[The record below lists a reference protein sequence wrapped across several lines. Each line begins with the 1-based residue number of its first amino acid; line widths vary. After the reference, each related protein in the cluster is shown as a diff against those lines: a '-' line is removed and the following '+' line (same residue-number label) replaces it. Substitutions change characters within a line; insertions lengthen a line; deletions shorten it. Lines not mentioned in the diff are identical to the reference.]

1 MREQGLTVAET
12 SREFR
17 FTGLLLFDKDGEGSM
32 GKLNDR
38 IAIVTGASR
47 GIGEEIA
54 RLFALEGARVVCAAR
69 TLNEG
74 DHHLLSGSL
83 SRTVDKIL
91 TAGGKAIA
99 VAVDVS
105 DEEDCHRLVKTA
117 EDTFGTV
124 DILVNDAA
132 LTYYKPIVDY
142 KVKRWVKAFAVNVHG
157 PFMLSQRVLPGM
169 IKQRRGAIVNI
180 SSGSAIGP
188 GRAPF
193 TDARPVNGGTM
204 YGATKAALE
213 RFTQGLAQE
222 VATHNIAVTALSPSQ
237 VVATPGTIYH
247 KIATGMDDPRAEPP
261 AYLARAALLLA
272 SEPAAKVNGR
282 VTYSQQI
289 LGEYGLLDKPTG
301 RGVTTAGSGYSQ
313 I

>member
-1 MREQGLTVAET
+1 
-12 SREFR
+12 
-17 FTGLLLFDKDGEGSM
+17 M
-32 GKLNDR
+32 GKLDGR

-54 RLFALEGARVVCAAR
+54 KLFATEGAKIVCAAR

-74 DHHLLSGSL
+74 DHRMLSGSL
-83 SRTVDKIL
+83 ANTVKQIKD
-91 TAGGKAIA
+91 AGGHAIA

-105 DEEDCHRLVKTA
+105 NEADCQKLVKAA
-117 EDTFGTV
+117 EDAFGTV
-124 DILVNDAA
+124 DVLVNDAA
-132 LTYYKPIVDY
+132 LTYYKPIIDY
-142 KVKRWVKAFAVNVHG
+142 NVKNWVRAFAVNVHG
-157 PFMLSQRVLPGM
+157 PFMMSQLVLPGM
-169 IKQRRGAIVNI
+169 IQLKRGAIVNI

-193 TDARPVNGGTM
+193 KDARPVNGGTM
-204 YGATKAALE
+204 YGSTKAALE

-222 VATHNIAVTALSPSQ
+222 VHEHGIAVSALSPSQ

-247 KIATGMDDPRAEPP
+247 KIATGMDDPNAEPP
-261 AYLARAALLLA
+261 SYMARAALLLA
-272 SEPAAKVNGR
+272 SEPADKVNGR

-289 LGEYGLLDKPTG
+289 LSEFGLLDKPTG
-301 RGVTTAGSGYSQ
+301 RGVATQGSGYSQ

>member
-1 MREQGLTVAET
+1 MGRL
-12 SREFR
+12 
-17 FTGLLLFDKDGEGSM
+17 DG
-32 GKLNDR
+32 R
-38 IAIVTGASR
+38 VAIVTGSSR

-54 RLFALEGARVVCAAR
+54 KLFAREGARVVCAAR

-74 DHHLLSGSL
+74 DHRMLAGSL
-83 SRTVDKIL
+83 AGTVRKIEE
-91 TAGGKAIA
+91 AGGQAIA

-105 DEEDCHRLVKTA
+105 NEADCRKLVA
-117 EDTFGTV
+117 AARAAYGPP

-142 KVKRWVKAFAVNVHG
+142 DVKQWVRAFAVNVHA
-157 PFMLSQRVLPGM
+157 PFMLSQLVLPDM
-169 IKQRRGAIVNI
+169 IRGKRGAIVNI
-180 SSGSAIGP
+180 SSGAAIGP

-193 TDARPVNGGTM
+193 KGARPAGGGTM

-222 VATHNIAVTALSPSQ
+222 VDGHNIAVTAVSPSQ
-237 VVATPGTIYH
+237 VVPTAGTVYH
-247 KIATGMDDPRAEPP
+247 KLVSGMDDPRGEPP
-261 AYLARAALLLA
+261 MLMAKAVLLLA
-272 SEPAAKVNGR
+272 SEPADRVNGR

-289 LGEYGLLDKPTG
+289 LSEYGLLDRTPTG
-301 RGVTTAGSGYSQ
+301 RGVTEKGTGYSQ

>member
-1 MREQGLTVAET
+1 ME
-12 SREFR
+12 
-17 FTGLLLFDKDGEGSM
+17 KHM
-32 GKLNDR
+32 GKLDGR

-54 RLFALEGARVVCAAR
+54 RLFAQEGARVVCAAR

-74 DHHLLSGSL
+74 DHRFLSGSL
-83 SRTVDKIL
+83 SGTVSKIED
-91 TAGGKAIA
+91 AGGQAIA

-105 DEEDCHRLVKTA
+105 NEEGCQRLVNTA
-117 EDTFGTV
+117 QDAFGTV

-132 LTYYKPIVDY
+132 LTYYKPIIDY
-142 KVKRWVKAFAVNVHG
+142 NVKHWVKAFAVNVHG
-157 PFMLSQRVLPGM
+157 PFVLSKLVLPGM
-169 IKQRRGAIVNI
+169 ITLRRGAIVNI

-193 TDARPVNGGTM
+193 KDARPVGGGTM

-222 VATHNIAVTALSPSQ
+222 VAMHNIAVTAVSPSQ
-237 VVATPGTIYH
+237 TVATPGTVYH
-247 KIATGMDDPRAEPP
+247 KLMSGMDDPRGEPT
-261 AYLARAALLLA
+261 AYMARAALLLA
-272 SEPAAKVNGR
+272 SEAADKVNGR

-301 RGVTTAGSGYSQ
+301 RGVTTKGSGYSQ

>member
-1 MREQGLTVAET
+1 MAKL
-12 SREFR
+12 
-17 FTGLLLFDKDGEGSM
+17 DG
-32 GKLNDR
+32 R
-38 IAIVTGASR
+38 VAIVTGASR

-54 RLFALEGARVVCAAR
+54 KLFAAEGAKVVCAAR

-74 DHHLLSGSL
+74 DHRLLAGSVSG
-83 SRTVDKIL
+83 TVAQIRQ
-91 TAGGKAIA
+91 AGGEALA

-105 DEEDCHRLVKTA
+105 DEADCRKLVQA
-117 EDTFGTV
+117 AVDAYGQV

-132 LTYYKPIVDY
+132 LSYYAPIAEFD
-142 KVKRWVKAFAVNVHG
+142 VKRWTRAFAVNVHG
-157 PFMLSQRVLPGM
+157 PFMLSKLVLPGM
-169 IKQRRGAIVNI
+169 MARRRGAIVNI

-188 GRAPF
+188 GRGPYREAG
-193 TDARPVNGGTM
+193 RGGAM

-222 VATHNIAVTALSPSQ
+222 VAGYGIAVSALAPSH
-237 VVATPGTIYH
+237 VVPTPGTIYH
-247 KIATGMDDPRAEPP
+247 KLVNGMADPRGEPP
-261 AYLARAALLLA
+261 TLMARAALLLA

-289 LGEYGLLDKPTG
+289 LGEYGLIEKPAG
-301 RGVTTAGSGYSQ
+301 RGVTTKGSGYSQ

>member
-1 MREQGLTVAET
+1 MSKL
-12 SREFR
+12 
-17 FTGLLLFDKDGEGSM
+17 DG
-32 GKLNDR
+32 R

-54 RLFALEGARVVCAAR
+54 RLFAQEGARVVCAAR

-74 DHHLLSGSL
+74 DHRLLSGSL
-83 SRTVDKIL
+83 SRTVAKIRE
-91 TAGGKAIA
+91 AGGAAIA

-105 DEEDCHRLVKTA
+105 REEECQRLVEIA
-117 EDTFGTV
+117 QDTFGTV

-142 KVKRWVKAFAVNVHG
+142 NVRHWVKAFAVNVHG
-157 PFMLSQRVLPGM
+157 PFMLSQLVLPGM
-169 IKQRRGAIVNI
+169 IRLRRGAIVNI

-188 GRAPF
+188 GRTPF
-193 TDARPVNGGTM
+193 AGARPATGGTM

-222 VATHNIAVTALSPSQ
+222 VAGQGIAVTAVSPSQ
-237 VVATPGTIYH
+237 TVATPGTVYH
-247 KIATGMDDPRAEPP
+247 KLMKSMDDPSGEPSD
-261 AYLARAALLLA
+261 YMARAALLLA
-272 SEPAAKVNGR
+272 SEPADKVNGR

-289 LGEYGLLDKPTG
+289 LGEYGLIANATG
-301 RGVTTAGSGYSQ
+301 RGVTSKGSGYSL